1 MPVWSLYIHLL
12 SWVSL
17 TWTCVCAHALTSHS
31 RETCKCCGCG
41 HTEWPTSAVAFL
53 EPSLGEYT
61 HFWEEWFGNGESEG
75 SFSDSCPTRGRKSVS
90 CTVRQEPGCQLHF
103 PRRSAICS
111 PFTSLKVR
119 VRVPAPGSKGEGE
132 DGRWEWHETHLN
144 VAYKSGSKI
153 CCAFVF
159 YKCSYLTNV
168 LKNTDS
174 I

>member
-12 SWVSL
+12 SWVPL
-17 TWTCVCAHALTSHS
+17 TWTCVRVRALASHS

-103 PRRSAICS
+103 PRRSPSAAHSRLSKCAS
-111 PFTSLKVR
+111 VSLLQVPKVR
-119 VRVPAPGSKGEGE
+119 GKMEDESDMKHTSMLPTNPVPKSVVPLSS
-132 DGRWEWHETHLN
+132 TN
-144 VAYKSGSKI
+144 VAI
-153 CCAFVF
+153 
-159 YKCSYLTNV
+159 
-168 LKNTDS
+168 
-174 I
+174 